1 MSNHTITGNHKI
13 HLLLLVA
20 TRPPVLPGNI
30 SFKQAADLYGEE
42 EAQYLASF
50 TNKEA
55 LSLRLQARSLLLYG
69 LREPDLHEPGI
80 SPKPVRLLRTKDGRP
95 YLSWPDVFLS
105 FSYADRA
112 LCLMGTREDSKEVL
126 DREQNGEL
134 YIGADWEEKRT
145 RHLPPASFLA
155 ADMACTAE
163 ENDEDYASRILSQWC
178 RTEAVL
184 KAAGCGLRIHPR
196 DIEWMAQDKGQA
208 GHAGIALV
216 HAQKRK
222 ELYTW
227 QDVQPDNQHLC
238 SVAVKGE
245 YQSLNLDIR
254 FVRET
259 GCPIA

>member
-30 SFKQAADLYGEE
+30 SFKQAPELYGEE
-42 EAQYLASF
+42 EAHYLASF

-55 LSLRLQARSLLLYG
+55 LSLRLQARSLLLCG
-69 LREPDLHEPGI
+69 LHEHGI
-80 SPKPVRLLRTKDGRP
+80 NRKPVRLLRTKDGRP

-112 LCLMGTREDSKEVL
+112 LCLMGTRKDSKEVL

-145 RHLPPASFLA
+145 MHLPPASFLA
-155 ADMACTAE
+155 ADMARTAE
-163 ENDEDYASRILSQWC
+163 EDDEGYASRILTQWC

-184 KAAGCGLRIHPR
+184 KAAGYGLRVHPH
-196 DIEWMAQDKGQA
+196 DIEWMATDNA
-208 GHAGIALV
+208 MPGHAGIALV
-216 HAQKRK
+216 HAPKGK

-227 QDVQPDNQHLC
+227 QDVQLDNRHLC
-238 SVAVKGE
+238 SVAAKGE
-245 YQSLNLDIR
+245 YQSLSLQVR
-254 FVRET
+254 FVTET
-259 GCPIA
+259 GWPLPEEG

>member
-1 MSNHTITGNHKI
+1 MSNHKI
-13 HLLLLVA
+13 HLLLLIA
-20 TRPPVLPGNI
+20 TKPPVLPGNI
-30 SFKQAADLYGEE
+30 SFKQTAELYGEE

-69 LREPDLHEPGI
+69 LRAPGLHEPGI
-80 SPKPVRLLRTKDGRP
+80 NRKPVRLLRTKEGRP
-95 YLSWPDVFLS
+95 FLSWPDVSLS

-112 LCLMGTREDSKEVL
+112 LCLMGTREDI
-126 DREQNGEL
+126 QGEKTEEL
-134 YIGADWEEKRT
+134 CIGADWEEKRT

-163 ENDEDYASRILSQWC
+163 ENDEDYASRIVSQWC

-196 DIEWMAQDKGQA
+196 EIEWTAQDKGQA

-216 HAQKRK
+216 HAPKRK

-227 QDVQPDNQHLC
+227 QDVQLDNQHLC

-245 YQSLNLDIR
+245 YQSLNLEIR

-259 GCPIA
+259 GCPFA